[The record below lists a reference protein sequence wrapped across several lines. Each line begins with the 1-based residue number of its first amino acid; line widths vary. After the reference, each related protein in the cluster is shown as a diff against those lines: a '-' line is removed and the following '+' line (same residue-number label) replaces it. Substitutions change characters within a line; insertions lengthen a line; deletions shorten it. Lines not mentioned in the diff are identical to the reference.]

1 MFFTGGKAVERGD
14 YSRPACTQAE
24 NGLLGVLRDNSGF
37 ALLAIITSTLEM
49 EAAFSL
55 ETSAT

>member
-1 MFFTGGKAVERGD
+1 MLFTGGKAVERKGLP
-14 YSRPACTQAE
+14 PACTQAE

-37 ALLAIITSTLEM
+37 VLFTIMTSTLKM
-49 EAAFSL
+49 EAVFSL